1 MKKAKLIEEAIAIG
15 MTHEMSNFI
24 VDYCYAS
31 ENHVQKKTCTAIIN
45 ALRRGGVCTLDELR
59 NMPEEELKTLRG
71 IGKERLKVLLELKG
85 QKTLRNYFTFR
96 VVGGEPPKVTI
107 DGKKLAVVS
116 CVYNWSTSTDTY
128 AGAENTVLAGYLG
141 ADPQLRM
148 FALNFTTGIANEI

>member
-1 MKKAKLIEEAIAIG
+1 MKEKVKTFLKENKELIIGVSCIVIGGAALAI
-15 MTHEMSNFI
+15 SL
-24 VDYCYAS
+24 
-31 ENHVQKKTCTAIIN
+31 N
-45 ALRRGGVCTLDELR
+45 AC
-59 NMPEEELKTLRG
+59 
-71 IGKERLKVLLELKG
+71 KG
-85 QKTLRNYFTFR
+85 QKTLRNYFTFK
-96 VVGGEPPKVTI
+96 VNGGEPPRVTI